1 MSYLSIAILR
11 KKMSPG
17 EEEHYEYLVQHGLD
31 GIYRFLNVNSLLN
44 GRFDYSKITKSVN
57 DYFELSNSDQ
67 LDKPVPFARS
77 RKPAGASYVF
87 ELTDNQHQ
95 KITQLIAEHPQD
107 EKWKYLKWLKQN
119 DLREY
124 IQSWDEGQ
132 KFIFDTT
139 EPFDSPKFSNDIK
152 AGLRNIVSARNQG
165 RLVIFAGAG
174 VSVESSVPGWA
185 DLISGLQGDIDES
198 IDDYLELAQAY
209 IDKHGNKEFQE
220 RLRDIL
226 KFGRTKYNPIHEKIV
241 NINPLHIVTTNFDN
255 HFEQIHEEK
264 GFKYSIVKKDAD
276 LPYSKSESLYVKMHG
291 DLGERNIILTKDQFN
306 NYHDNFPLIDGFVRG
321 LFASKLVLFVG
332 FSFDDPNLKE
342 IRKWVGNILESDGQ
356 RPYIILNTISQK
368 RREKLELEDKLNV
381 IEIGTPKTQTAV
393 SKYFEQISTEDEK
406 ETSNKLND
414 NRSRTLYKFLSVIN
428 EYDPLADSLE
438 IVPMKEQFKNSLR
451 RFLELQVIPN
461 SVIEH
466 LYPFKVKG
474 NPIDNKF
481 LQARLE
487 YGVLETPNENFLKF
501 LKEISDKEGNI
512 HFYSY
517 GESKRNSDEQELDK
531 IWKLLYNSGVS
542 IIKRSNDTSSE
553 KYRLKPERKENQC
566 NCSRCRLD
574 KFEFEQLLCDLTKL
588 HDKCLSRHS
597 SSDIDLAHAYGFFK
611 VGYVLKAYY
620 ILEEIKTSSWKQNKF
635 ITYFLA
641 CYNQKKLRPF
651 IWYGNAQFYEE
662 IELDTIQLR
671 IDKMDLDRIL
681 VELPVEKDVKSVLS
695 IIKNESFI
703 DDTVAFIDE
712 KHTKTLDLLK
722 QYSKNISLFHSGPNY
737 LNHSFLALRRLL
749 VFYNYNHLFAEED
762 KKFKLLSNKFLE
774 TFLASNLIDGVS
786 PTRGLKVVSL
796 FGHVAIRFSESKYL
810 IQLLQKYKFEE
821 LSFDEFPKDKDNFLL
836 EFEKLTTSGYSKNQ
850 FGNQQIGKK
859 DIHEMAAKN
868 SNIYS
873 HRTKQFFNN
882 SLILFSHI
890 SFEEDKINSIIDQS
904 LNYLEVSDNFQYI
917 DSLEFWQYFIIKKIQ
932 YISKENILRIIRF
945 LLSDKP
951 NGLDVA
957 DTICTA
963 IVNETEYTQILDEH
977 YLKMIIDKYHQQG
990 YYKEKIFCFYNL
1002 LYKEY
1007 KEEFYKFIYD
1017 DLLKYSSSFKTE
1029 AWLNNVWN
1037 PIDNSDI
1044 LISFIKDLKK
1054 SVSNFKTFKID
1065 EESNVTDLDDFTTWN
1080 NLIYLGIWTYKY
1092 NLFEHKEVKSL
1103 QKLVGVDLFRWLLNP
1118 FSFDYEKFDIKWLGL
1133 FKGDDYL
1140 KVWLKVD
1147 NFTDILKEKISIEYN
1162 ERASGIYFKLVKLQ
1176 MDNESH

>member
-11 KKMSPG
+11 KKTLSG
-17 EEEHYEYLVQHGLD
+17 EEEYYEYLVQNGPD
-31 GIYRFLNVNSLLN
+31 DIYSFLNVNSLLN
-44 GRFDYSKITKSVN
+44 GRFDYGKITKSVN

-67 LDKPVPFARS
+67 LDKPIPFARS
-77 RKPAGASYVF
+77 RKLAGASYVF
-87 ELTDNQHQ
+87 ELTDNQYQ
-95 KITQLIAEHPQD
+95 RITQLIAEHPQD
-107 EKWKYLKWLKQN
+107 EKWKYLKWIKQN

-139 EPFDSPKFSNDIK
+139 EPFDSPKFSNDLK

-174 VSVESSVPGWA
+174 VSVESSVPGWS
-185 DLISGLQGDIDES
+185 DLISGLQGDIDEPIS
-198 IDDYLELAQAY
+198 NYLELAQAY

-226 KFGRTKYNPIHEKIV
+226 KFGRTKYNPIHEKII

-291 DLGERNIILTKDQFN
+291 DLGERNIILTKDQFE

-342 IRKWVGNILESDGQ
+342 IRKWVGNILKSDGQ

-381 IEIGTPKTQTAV
+381 IEIGVSKTQTAV
-393 SKYFEQISTEDEK
+393 SKYFEQIATEDEK
-406 ETSNKLND
+406 EASNKLND
-414 NRSRTLYKFLSVIN
+414 NRSKTLYKFLSVIN

-531 IWKLLYNSGVS
+531 IWRLLYNSGVS

-553 KYRLKPERKENQC
+553 KYRLKPEEKENQC
-566 NCSRCRLD
+566 NCARCRLD
-574 KFEFEQLLCDLTKL
+574 KFEFERLLCDLTKL

-695 IIKNESFI
+695 VIKNESLI
-703 DDTVAFIDE
+703 DDTIAFIDE
-712 KHTKTLDLLK
+712 KHVKILDLLK
-722 QYSKNISLFHSGPNY
+722 HEMLFHSGPNY
-737 LNHSFLALRRLL
+737 LNQSLFALRRLL
-749 VFYNYNHLFAEED
+749 TFYNYNYLFAEED

-774 TFLASNLIDGVS
+774 IFLASNLIDETP
-786 PTRGLKVVSL
+786 PTTELRVMAL
-796 FGHVAIRFSESKYL
+796 FSHVAVRFSESKYL
-810 IQLLQKYKFEE
+810 VQLFQKYKLEE
-821 LSFDEFPKDKDNFLL
+821 LFFDRVPIDKDYLLL
-836 EFEKLTTSGYSKNQ
+836 EFEKLTASGYSKNQ
-850 FGNQQIGKK
+850 FNNRQIEKK
-859 DIHEMAAKN
+859 DIHEIAGKN
-868 SNIYS
+868 SRIYLY
-873 HRTKQFFNN
+873 RTKQFFNN

-904 LNYLEVSDNFQYI
+904 LNYLEVSDNFQHI
-917 DSLEFWQYFIIKKIQ
+917 DSLEFWQYFVTKKIQ
-932 YISKENILRIIRF
+932 SISQENIIRIIRF
-945 LLSDKP
+945 LLSAKP
-951 NGLDVA
+951 NGLNAA
-957 DTICTA
+957 DRICKT
-963 IVNETEYTQILDEH
+963 IVNKREDIQILDEN
-977 YLKMIIDKYHQQG
+977 YLKLIINKYHQTQYNRG
-990 YYKEKIFCFYNL
+990 KVFCFYEL
-1002 LYKEY
+1002 LYEEY
-1007 KEEFYKFIYD
+1007 KKNFYKLVHD
-1017 DLLKYSSSFKTE
+1017 DLLNDNNTFKTD
-1029 AWLNNVWN
+1029 AWLNNIWN
-1037 PIDNSDI
+1037 PIDNPDI
-1044 LISFIKDLKK
+1044 LVSFIKDLKK
-1054 SVSNFKTFKID
+1054 TVKNFNISRID
-1065 EESNVTDLDDFTTWN
+1065 MEGNITDLEDFTTWN

-1092 NLFEHKEVKSL
+1092 DLFGNKEIKSL
-1103 QKLVGVDLFRWLLNP
+1103 QRLIKTDLFIWLLNP

-1147 NFTDILKEKISIEYN
+1147 DFVNILKEKISLEYN
-1162 ERASGIYFKLVKLQ
+1162 EKASEIYFKLVKLQ
-1176 MDNESH
+1176 MDNESN